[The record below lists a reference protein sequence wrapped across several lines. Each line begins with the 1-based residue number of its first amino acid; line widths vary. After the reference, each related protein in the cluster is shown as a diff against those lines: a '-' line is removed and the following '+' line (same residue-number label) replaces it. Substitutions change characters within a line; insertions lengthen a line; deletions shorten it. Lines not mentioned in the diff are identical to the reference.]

1 MSRRSGRSSGGAI
14 ASGAVASGAAV
25 RRRASGAVA
34 EGRPAWRERAGRLG
48 SPTAAPPRPLRPT
61 AAPPAAAAAAARAR
75 PGDGVSTRAVVS
87 SAPRTD
93 VVTPRQSVD
102 LAAAF
107 GARIGLSSSES
118 DESSL
123 PSWTWTCTL
132 CVPLP
137 LATAA
142 LMSPRVVVS
151 SIVRSGSGA
160 RGACGSSRA
169 TIRWIEC
176 LAGRSRGRPPRR
188 LRPIRACPGM
198 SRGRRRRRRGARTRA
213 SRSRVPRRSSS
224 FRFRC
229 PSSPRPH
236 RGSYTGA
243 DLADLG
249 GDDWGASARR
259 TTAARESGREP

>member
-1 MSRRSGRSSGGAI
+1 MARKAD
-14 ASGAVASGAAV
+14 ALAP
-25 RRRASGAVA
+25 
-34 EGRPAWRERAGRLG
+34 RPPPLPRPLPRPPPL
-48 SPTAAPPRPLRPT
+48 PPPRP
-61 AAPPAAAAAAARAR
+61 PACCAR

-102 LAAAF
+102 LAAVSF

-169 TIRWIEC
+169 TIRSIEC
-176 LAGRSRGRPPRR
+176 LAGRSRGRSATVASDPR
-188 LRPIRACPGM
+188 PGM
-198 SRGRRRRRRGARTRA
+198 SRGRRRRRRGAWTRA
-213 SRSRVPRRSSS
+213 SRSRVRS
-224 FRFRC
+224 
-229 PSSPRPH
+229 
-236 RGSYTGA
+236 
-243 DLADLG
+243 
-249 GDDWGASARR
+249 AS
-259 TTAARESGREP
+259 EF